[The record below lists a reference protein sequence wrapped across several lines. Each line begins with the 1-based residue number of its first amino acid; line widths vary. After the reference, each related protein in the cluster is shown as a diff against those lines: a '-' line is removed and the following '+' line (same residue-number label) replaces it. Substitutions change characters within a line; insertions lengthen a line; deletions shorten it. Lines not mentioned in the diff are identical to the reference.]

1 MGGGNSLAAL
11 EKDCYLRGSDS
22 AASEMVD
29 SVASEMV
36 DSAASEMVDSAASE
50 MVENYDCWV
59 ACDRV
64 VLESDC
70 CLCASAEIDM
80 GCVGSSA
87 GSLEREVL

>member
-1 MGGGNSLAAL
+1 MGGGNSLAAP

-22 AASEMVD
+22 A
-29 SVASEMV
+29 ASEMV

-64 VLESDC
+64 ALESDC

-80 GCVGSSA
+80 SCVGSSA
-87 GSLEREVL
+87 GALEREVL